1 MGHCISVYLIKREEL
16 RNESIDNIIDGET
29 LNIKFT
35 QLGGNILA
43 TTYIPNVKEFR
54 EGKTITKISTDYFG
68 GMGDQSANLWV
79 NSEFIYDKCDEY
91 DNISPINYV
100 LRMMGVIRNGSND
113 EFDTI
118 GLGNY
123 RSNDDFK

>member
-1 MGHCISVYLIKREEL
+1 
-16 RNESIDNIIDGET
+16 
-29 LNIKFT
+29 
-35 QLGGNILA
+35 
-43 TTYIPNVKEFR
+43 
-54 EGKTITKISTDYFG
+54 
-68 GMGDQSANLWV
+68 MGDQSANLWV